1 MRAGKRFIF
10 SDMKRGSGVN
20 DIVDY
25 LKNYGGLEQA
35 A

>member
-1 MRAGKRFIF
+1 MRAGKRFVF
-10 SDMKRGSGVN
+10 TDMKRGDGVAE
-20 DIVDY
+20 IVDY